1 METYITPYSFR
12 KELPCLPLWTLSL
25 LNAKFIERMKGDMS
39 LVSQFYDD
47 PAATLGEAGVS
58 EEFSN
63 AVLRRDGKAL
73 LAMGWGSEE
82 MEVAF
87 SGRHTSNQFYCSK

>member
-1 METYITPYSFR
+1 MPAVMDI
-12 KELPCLPLWTLSL
+12 
-25 LNAKFIERMKGDMS
+25 KFIERMKGDIS

-47 PAATLGEAGVS
+47 PATTLEKAGVS
-58 EEFSN
+58 KEFSN
-63 AVLRRDGKAL
+63 AVLQRDGKKL

-87 SGRHTSNQFYCSK
+87 SGLHTSSPFYCGK

>member
-1 METYITPYSFR
+1 MPAVMDI
-12 KELPCLPLWTLSL
+12 
-25 LNAKFIERMKGDMS
+25 KFIERMKGDIS

-47 PAATLGEAGVS
+47 PATTLGKAGVS

-63 AVLRRDGKAL
+63 AVLQRDGKAL
-73 LAMGWGSEE
+73 LAMGWRSEE

-87 SGRHTSNQFYCSK
+87 SGLHTSSPFYCGK

>member
-1 METYITPYSFR
+1 MYVANGDVHH
-12 KELPCLPLWTLSL
+12 TLQLSKG
-25 LNAKFIERMKGDMS
+25 ATMPAVMDIKFIERMRGDMS

>member
-1 METYITPYSFR
+1 MPAVIDI
-12 KELPCLPLWTLSL
+12 
-25 LNAKFIERMKGDMS
+25 KFSERMKGDIS
-39 LVSQFYDD
+39 LVSQCYDD
-47 PAATLGEAGVS
+47 PATTLEKAGVS

-63 AVLRRDGKAL
+63 AVLQRDGKKL

-87 SGRHTSNQFYCSK
+87 SGLHTSSPFYCGK

>member
-1 METYITPYSFR
+1 MPAVMDI
-12 KELPCLPLWTLSL
+12 
-25 LNAKFIERMKGDMS
+25 KFIERMKGDIS

-47 PAATLGEAGVS
+47 PATTLEKAGVS

-63 AVLRRDGKAL
+63 AVLQREGKKL

-87 SGRHTSNQFYCSK
+87 SGLHTSSPFYCGK